1 VEVAGALL
9 LVGVLVLRTVGVVL
23 LVVAW
28 ATGPDPPTVCT
39 TGVARLIAT
48 PVFDFSTS

>member
-1 VEVAGALL
+1 MEVAGALL
-9 LVGVLVLRTVGVVL
+9 LVGVLVPRTVGVVL

-28 ATGPDPPTVCT
+28 ATGPDAGTLCT

-48 PVFDFSTS
+48 PVLDFSTR